1 MLYRSCTLL
10 TILGYIAG
18 YLDGH
23 AGKAAFSPW
32 FSPKYRYQL
41 SGFRPPGPM
50 EQIMRDADFG
60 GELREF
66 NGQAG
71 RVRLLINFSPT
82 VAISRP

>member
-1 MLYRSCTLL
+1 
-10 TILGYIAG
+10 
-18 YLDGH
+18 
-23 AGKAAFSPW
+23 
-32 FSPKYRYQL
+32 
-41 SGFRPPGPM
+41 M

-71 RVRLLINFSPT
+71 RVRLLVNFSPT